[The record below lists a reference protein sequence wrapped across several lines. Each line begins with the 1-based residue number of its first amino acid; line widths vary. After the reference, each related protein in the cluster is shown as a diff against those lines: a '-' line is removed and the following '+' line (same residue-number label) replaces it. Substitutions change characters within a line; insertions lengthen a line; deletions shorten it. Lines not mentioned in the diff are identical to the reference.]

1 MAARAPQAVL
11 FACGLNSVRSP
22 MAESLLQRMFPQA
35 LYVKSAGVKKGEL
48 DPFAVAVMAEL
59 GQDISGHKPTT
70 FEELDDWEGL
80 NFDLIITLS
89 PEAHHKALELTR
101 TLAADVE
108 YWPTQDPTGVE
119 GNREQKLQAYRE
131 VCDGLLLRIP
141 QAVFQGRRSERLT
154 SPAPGIYFRRIPAVP
169 AQSRG
174 YRGRRVLRGTGRS
187 APRSAHGSGGRR
199 DGSGSPAARFRE
211 WR

>member
-1 MAARAPQAVL
+1 MAASPRARAPQAVL

-22 MAESLLQRMFPQA
+22 MAESLVQHMFPQA

-59 GQDISGHKPTT
+59 GQDISGHRSMT

-89 PEAHHKALELTR
+89 PEAHHRALELTR
-101 TLAADVE
+101 THAADVE
-108 YWPTQDPTGVE
+108 YWPANDPTGAE

-131 VCDGLLLRIP
+131 VCDGLSLRIRKR
-141 QAVFQGRRSERLT
+141 F
-154 SPAPGIYFRRIPAVP
+154 
-169 AQSRG
+169 SRAG
-174 YRGRRVLRGTGRS
+174 
-187 APRSAHGSGGRR
+187 AASG
-199 DGSGSPAARFRE
+199 
-211 WR
+211 